1 MEYNLYDAF
10 ECKLIEYK
18 LSELI
23 LEYVFDYDFNVW
35 LSKIRGC
42 YRLTEVVNVKHQ
54 FCSINWDRYRC

>member
-23 LEYVFDYDFNVW
+23 LEYVFDYDFMYGFQRF
-35 LSKIRGC
+35 RGC
-42 YRLTEVVNVKHQ
+42 YRLTEIVNVKHQ
-54 FCSINWDRYRC
+54 LCSIN